1 MNNSTLEII
10 KQKMEIIRQKK
21 KDEKLN
27 RCCLVCNIKID
38 KNKVC
43 NKCYSLINNNKLKDT
58 GYFTSYHKEHYKP
71 VEEPKKRGR
80 KPKPKPENISTEP
93 KKRGRPRKQT
103 TKDEAPLILPI
114 EPQIN

>member
-10 KQKMEIIRQKK
+10 KQKMEIIKQKK
-21 KDEKLN
+21 QEEKLN

-58 GYFTSYHKEHYKP
+58 GYFSLYHKLHYKP

-114 EPQIN
+114 EP